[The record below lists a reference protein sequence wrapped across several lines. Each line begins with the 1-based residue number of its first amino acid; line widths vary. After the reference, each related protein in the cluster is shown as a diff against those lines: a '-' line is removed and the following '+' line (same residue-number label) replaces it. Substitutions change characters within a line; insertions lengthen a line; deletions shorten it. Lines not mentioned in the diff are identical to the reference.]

1 MYVDVVRYRLIYRS
15 GKGVGLAV
23 DNDLNLVGSVLGKL
37 KCAVVETGFLAVDDY
52 LFKAYSFIEA
62 VAESGRNGSHD
73 NEGSL
78 RYVIERIS
86 HLNGVLT
93 GLGDLR
99 SFLVFDH
106 VSVLGYDDL
115 SALVCLN
122 GNGVGKTAIVYVD
135 SKINR
140 LIDLKSDFSH
150 VLCLIG
156 YANYVFT
163 LIADGST
170 RYVLANLFSVLDKN
184 SGCFLVKNVN
194 GYRGVYGK
202 VCLVSLR
209 SYLGRFGVDDKLV
222 SALCTVKV
230 LKYDGV
236 RSVCG
241 KLVAGLVLD
250 FLAILSHGNLC
261 FILPSEGNFLVG
273 MTAVFN
279 ACKVAG
285 GCGLSVGDLT
295 CDRIHSGTEL
305 VGNDDLIH
313 TAGSE
318 LIHEVVELN
327 SRSVVVCYEG
337 FPSAAAIGG
346 LVDLKSLEVRFLI
359 LALGNSDHKLFLCL
373 VCLEVNGGGI
383 SGDHDLECLGL
394 TNVVYCYCRVGT
406 AFTELADLTKAEATD
421 KLSVFIIYVE
431 HCHLIQSI
439 GDRNADLVLEVVGTL
454 KIYLYRLA
462 FTNCIEEL
470 GKCADYGNVILAGIA
485 VGIGNCHYV
494 LTLGVINAAYKGLT
508 VNGNANVLTD
518 YDLVCEDIAVSGIT
532 VKILTGACGC
542 GSLLPIVVV
551 NNAVLCVLSDYLVKT
566 LNGKVSYKLIGIA
579 RLIVNEVGS
588 VLCVCRVNG
597 VHRNTRIPSGVVPLS
612 SLYLGVFACGC
623 KFKSLFIGGKSEG
636 IAIDIGCLEVFL
648 HKSIREDVL
657 LGRYELGLPLVACH
671 IYNLNNILSGIDGVN
686 GRTVGDC
693 LAVYGY
699 GLDGSEAI
707 GIAIRPRDHNVAIGA
722 SARYIGDVDL
732 LAGTVDNNRVLSGRV
747 ACCVNT
753 VEYVLAYLVELG
765 TRYVAYERGSA
776 GHLHVA
782 GFVTLEGDVLC
793 IGVSA
798 TADHVIIRPKLCI
811 GSLSVNSDGVSV

>member
-1 MYVDVVRYRLIYRS
+1 M
-15 GKGVGLAV
+15 
-23 DNDLNLVGSVLGKL
+23 
-37 KCAVVETGFLAVDDY
+37 
-52 LFKAYSFIEA
+52 
-62 VAESGRNGSHD
+62 
-73 NEGSL
+73 
-78 RYVIERIS
+78 
-86 HLNGVLT
+86 
-93 GLGDLR
+93 
-99 SFLVFDH
+99 
-106 VSVLGYDDL
+106 
-115 SALVCLN
+115 
-122 GNGVGKTAIVYVD
+122 
-135 SKINR
+135 
-140 LIDLKSDFSH
+140 
-150 VLCLIG
+150 
-156 YANYVFT
+156 
-163 LIADGST
+163 
-170 RYVLANLFSVLDKN
+170 
-184 SGCFLVKNVN
+184 
-194 GYRGVYGK
+194 
-202 VCLVSLR
+202 SLR

-250 FLAILSHGNLC
+250 FLTILSHGNLC

-285 GCGLSVGDLT
+285 GCRLSVGDLT

-359 LALGNSDHKLFLCL
+359 LTLGNSDHKLLLCL

-394 TNVVYCYCRVGT
+394 TNVVYCYCRVRT
-406 AFTELADLTKAEATD
+406 AFTELADLTKAEATN

-454 KIYLYRLA
+454 KIYLYRLT
-462 FTNCIEEL
+462 FPNCIEEL
-470 GKCADYGNVILAGIA
+470 GECADNGNVILAGIA
-485 VGIGNCHYV
+485 VGIGDCHYM

-657 LGRYELGLPLVACH
+657 LGRYELGLPLVTCH
-671 IYNLNNILSGIDGVN
+671 IYNLNDILSGIDGVN

-699 GLDGSEAI
+699 GLDGSEAV
-707 GIAIRPRDHNVAIGA
+707 GIAICPRDHNVAIGA
-722 SARYIGDVDL
+722 SARYVGDVDL
-732 LAGTVDNNRVLSGRV
+732 LAGTVDNNRVLTGRV

-753 VEYVLAYLVELG
+753 VEYVLADLVELG

-782 GFVTLEGDVLC
+782 GFVTLEGDVLG

-798 TADHVIIRPKLCI
+798 AADHVIIRPKLCI
-811 GSLSVNSDGVSV
+811 GSLSVNSDGVSVRLVSCKVGCIEGVSSLCCKSRAGGVRGITCCAGLLHVDCAESDRIGCGELNRACIGSATRGCRGRSCVKSTLGFGVIQRD